1 MGGAPVVPPK
11 KVQVGPTAF
20 KVVHDAASMNQTQ
33 MDSAAC
39 LYGCVRYA
47 TQTIHVNPAQGPDLK
62 KDTLLHEVVHAILWQ
77 TGLQARFDGD
87 SEEEFVRCF
96 SPALLDTLQRN
107 PKFVAY
113 LTASS

>member
-20 KVVHDAASMNQTQ
+20 KV
-33 MDSAAC
+33 
-39 LYGCVRYA
+39 
-47 TQTIHVNPAQGPDLK
+47 VNPAQGPDLK